1 LAWTAEQRGERDLRS
16 EKRLTGGSF
25 VRRIRLREA
34 SFAAVLA
41 GAVFAAATASAAGPL
56 LFLTNGGVR
65 VAKGQAAEIVVGPLN
80 LEVGEQTDSCVEVVR
95 DGSVT
100 ATGKPTAKLAFAGE
114 EVETECPSG
123 SVYGLIKGVS
133 LVNAGGGQIHVTV
146 QSKGGIVM
154 EAPVGKRRCAYGAST
169 LTGGETIGPEL
180 RSVQV
185 SAAAKLNTKYSS
197 PGCPKTA
204 ELGAYVTLS
213 AREGEVFETEA

>member
-1 LAWTAEQRGERDLRS
+1 
-16 EKRLTGGSF
+16 

-34 SFAAVLA
+34 SFAAALA
-41 GAVFAAATASAAGPL
+41 GAVFAAATASAAEPP
-56 LFLTNGGVR
+56 LFLTNANAR
-65 VAKGQAAEIVVGPLN
+65 VTKGQAAEIVVSPFN
-80 LEVGEQTDSCVEVVR
+80 LEVGEQTDSCTEAVR

-100 ATGKPTAKLAFAGE
+100 ATGRPTAKLAFTGE

-123 SVYGLIKGVS
+123 SLSGLIKGVS
-133 LVNAGGGQIHVTV
+133 LANVGGGQIHVTV

-169 LTGGETIGPEL
+169 LTGGATIGPEL

-185 SAAAKLNTKYSS
+185 SAAGKLNTKYSS

-204 ELGAYVTLS
+204 ELDGYVTLA
-213 AREGEVFETEA
+213 ARGGEVFETEA